1 MSRTTDNG
9 SKSSSTEQLKDDLS
23 QIGETARA
31 IPGHAKGAAV
41 EQYGNLRDQ
50 ATNVYNQA
58 RDTAGEYIQQGKDKL
73 GEYESSLENYVRE
86 QPIKSL
92 LIAAGVGVVIGAI
105 WKRL

>member
-9 SKSSSTEQLKDDLS
+9 AKSSSTDQLKEDLS
-23 QIGETARA
+23 QIGESARA
-31 IPGHAKGAAV
+31 IPGHAKGAAA
-41 EQYGNLRDQ
+41 EQYGNIRDQ
-50 ATNVYNQA
+50 ATQMYGQA
-58 RDTAGEYIQQGKDKL
+58 KDVAGEYLQQGKDKL
-73 GEYESSLENYVRE
+73 GEYESTLENYVRE